1 MSSFFDRMYE
11 ETPPWETGSPQPAI
25 AALVHEGAVRGR
37 VLDIGCG
44 TGENALLAAS
54 RGLEVVGVDGASRAI
69 ESARA
74 KASERGVEARFLV
87 GDALDLPASAL
98 GGRFDTVIDSGL
110 FHTFSDDARV
120 AYLRSLSSV
129 LVPGA
134 SLFVLCFSDAEPNW
148 GGPRRVTRDELL
160 RTFRTPFAVE
170 RIEEVRYANRL
181 SPDGSAA
188 WLARVIHIGRALSS
202 GN

>member
-11 ETPPWETGSPQPAI
+11 ETPPWETGSPQPSI
-25 AALVHEGAVRGR
+25 AALVAEGVVRGR

-44 TGENALLAAS
+44 TGENALLVAS
-54 RGLEVVGVDGASRAI
+54 RGLDVVGIDGASRAI
-69 ESARA
+69 DAARA
-74 KASERGVEARFLV
+74 KASERGIEVRFLV
-87 GDALDLPASAL
+87 GDALGLPAL

-134 SLFVLCFSDAEPNW
+134 SLFVLCFSDSEPNW
-148 GGPRRVTRDELL
+148 GGPRRVTRDDLL

-170 RIEEVRYANRL
+170 RIDEARYANRL
-181 SPDGSAA
+181 SQEGAAA
-188 WLARVIHIGRALSS
+188 WLARVVYIGRALSS
-202 GN
+202 DN